1 MRWFGF
7 TLALVLALL
16 GASGGA
22 LAQGE
27 QETRLREALR
37 RATADLRATQD
48 GQSKLQA
55 DLAQAQAQRDQAQ
68 RQVAA
73 LQERVAGL
81 ESRVAAVPVPVPV
94 ATPAAAPPANQAEL
108 DRLRAALREAQAQA
122 QSQRPRVVVDPAG
135 MQQANARL
143 EAAQQAA
150 AQADAA
156 LKACIDQNR
165 ALLAASREVLALHE
179 SPGFRW
185 LQLASAEPVLGLS
198 RVRLENLVQDL
209 EDKLRQGRCAA
220 R

>member
-27 QETRLREALR
+27 QENRLREALR
-37 RATADLRATQD
+37 RATADLRAIQD
-48 GQSKLQA
+48 GQAKLQA

-68 RQVAA
+68 RQAAA

-81 ESRVAAVPVPVPV
+81 ESRVAAVPIPAPVP
-94 ATPAAAPPANQAEL
+94 TPAAAPPANQAEL
-108 DRLRAALREAQAQA
+108 DRLRAALREAQAQ
-122 QSQRPRVVVDPAG
+122 SQRPRVVVDPAG
-135 MQQANARL
+135 MQQANARA
-143 EAAQQAA
+143 EIAQQAA

-165 ALLAASREVLALHE
+165 ALLAASTELLRLYEGAD
-179 SPGFRW
+179 FRW
-185 LQLASAEPVLGLS
+185 LLLASAEPVLGLS

-209 EDKLRQGRCAA
+209 EDKLRQGRCTA